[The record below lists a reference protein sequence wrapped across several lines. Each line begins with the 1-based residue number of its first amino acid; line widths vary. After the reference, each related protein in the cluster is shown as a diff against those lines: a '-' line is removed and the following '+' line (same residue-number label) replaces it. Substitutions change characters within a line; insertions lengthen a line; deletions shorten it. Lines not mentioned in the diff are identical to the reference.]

1 MAQGKSIQGEQTSLH
16 LERLSQEDLQTA
28 WVEVEARPKG

>member
-16 LERLSQEDLQTA
+16 LEKLSWEDLRAA
-28 WVEVEARPKG
+28 WVEVEARPGE